1 MVLISYSV
9 HSLPDTD
16 TKIDKHLIFKKCWFF
31 LSEITSPSFKLEI
44 NKLNNCQH
52 YPVLSL

>member
-16 TKIDKHLIFKKCWFF
+16 KIWFLKNVALGF
-31 LSEITSPSFKLEI
+31 LSEITSSFKLEI